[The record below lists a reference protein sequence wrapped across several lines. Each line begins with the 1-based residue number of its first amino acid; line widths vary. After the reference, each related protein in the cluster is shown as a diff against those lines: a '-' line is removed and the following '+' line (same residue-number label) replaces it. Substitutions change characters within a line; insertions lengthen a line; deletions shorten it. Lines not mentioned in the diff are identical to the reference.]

1 MADDVCKPGRPDRD
15 GINVNEDYEL
25 RDWSEKFGVSPDEL
39 KRAVAQVGDRPEA
52 VRQHLG
58 K

>member
-1 MADDVCKPGRPDRD
+1 MSDDKGKPGLQ
-15 GINVNEDYEL
+15 EDYEL

-39 KRAVAQVGDRPEA
+39 KRVVAAVGDRA
-52 VRQHLG
+52 DKVRQHLG